1 MDVIKIAL
9 FGVTAVLLILF
20 LKSNN
25 SQWGTVLSIGASVVL
40 ALYMLDFLVNLSKAL
55 EEWTAYLS
63 GISQYMNVLW
73 KALGITYLC
82 EFASGVCKDSGNTL
96 IAGQIEMCG
105 KVAVMLLGMPILWAL
120 IETITGYYSG

>member
-25 SQWGTVLSIGASVVL
+25 SQWGTILSIGASVVL